1 MENRNKQSH
10 DAALYEL
17 SNVAL
22 SRAVKTIRD
31 YKGRRI
37 IIGGCVVWPNRKRGL
52 VHESHDLEVAIQ
64 FGTFQSHNSIRIK
77 PKPCMCIQIYNTSLE
92 PLNDQSKE

>member
-1 MENRNKQSH
+1 MAVIIENRNKQSH

-31 YKGRRI
+31 YKVGE
-37 IIGGCVVWPNRKRGL
+37 W
-52 VHESHDLEVAIQ
+52 
-64 FGTFQSHNSIRIK
+64 
-77 PKPCMCIQIYNTSLE
+77 
-92 PLNDQSKE
+92 